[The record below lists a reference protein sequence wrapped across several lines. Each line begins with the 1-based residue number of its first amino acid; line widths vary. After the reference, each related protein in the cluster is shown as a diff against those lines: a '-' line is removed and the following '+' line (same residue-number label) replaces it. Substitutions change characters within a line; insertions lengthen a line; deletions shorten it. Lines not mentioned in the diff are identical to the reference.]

1 MTGGFK
7 GISSSSKTGSTISSS
22 LEQLLVIGIE
32 LKCLTFL
39 VFKISQFSHWKKRV
53 KKERNFSQV
62 LFVARFDFVYE
73 SESEVVWKNSSSIFI
88 ETTGLGKFQ
97 AYTLHIHISFTEK
110 YHCCILQQE
119 LLRMRRLLLLLV
131 EMEDTFSLS
140 LSYVKIC
147 RDLPIFL
154 LRLLC
159 WYVILWCCVCLLKEI
174 LGYLQ
179 THVTVVQRAGQKAG
193 KMVLHRRPKC
203 SG

>member
-1 MTGGFK
+1 MTVGFK
-7 GISSSSKTGSTISSS
+7 GISSSSKTGLTISSS
-22 LEQLLVIGIE
+22 LEKPLVIGVG
-32 LKCLTFL
+32 LKCLTFF
-39 VFKISQFSHWKKRV
+39 VFKISQFSHWKKS
-53 KKERNFSQV
+53 EEGEEFFSSV
-62 LFVARFDFVYE
+62 VCCAFWFCLRIRRGHMKHFFFNIFGNKTNVFD
-73 SESEVVWKNSSSIFI
+73 
-88 ETTGLGKFQ
+88 KFQ
-97 AYTLHIHISFTEK
+97 AQISYTHISFSEK

-119 LLRMRRLLLLLV
+119 LLRMRRLLLLV

-179 THVTVVQRAGQKAG
+179 THVTVV
-193 KMVLHRRPKC
+193 
-203 SG
+203 